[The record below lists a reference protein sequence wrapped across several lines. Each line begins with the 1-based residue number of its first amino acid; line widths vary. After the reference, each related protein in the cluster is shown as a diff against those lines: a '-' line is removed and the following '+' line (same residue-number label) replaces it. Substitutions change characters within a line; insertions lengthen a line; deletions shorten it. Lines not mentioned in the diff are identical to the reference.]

1 MNLFSKWFF
10 FDPFDKQSIL
20 TFFLLNR
27 NTGVIFFN
35 NSEKDIRKFKHK
47 IKSYVNSCK
56 QRRIPFLIQNSIELA
71 IKYNA
76 LGTFTYLN
84 FLDKSLKF
92 RLSFLKRPKT
102 IQMFTVAHNLKEIL
116 ISERNFFDSI
126 FISPVYKTLSYEN
139 KVALKPL
146 KFIGL
151 CHKSRLKNHALG
163 GISKKKFT
171 RIKNKKLFG
180 FGAITYFNEY
190 FRLK

>member
-35 NSEKDIRKFKHK
+35 KSKKDIKKFKYK
-47 IKSYVNSCK
+47 IKSYVNLCK

-71 IKYNA
+71 IRYNA

-84 FLDKSLKF
+84 FFDESVKF

-102 IQMFTVAHNLKEIL
+102 IHVA
-116 ISERNFFDSI
+116 ISI
-126 FISPVYKTLSYEN
+126 HLLPG
-139 KVALKPL
+139 P
-146 KFIGL
+146 
-151 CHKSRLKNHALG
+151 
-163 GISKKKFT
+163 
-171 RIKNKKLFG
+171 
-180 FGAITYFNEY
+180 
-190 FRLK
+190 

>member
-10 FDPFDKQSIL
+10 FDPFDKKSIL

-35 NSEKDIRKFKHK
+35 NSKKDVKKFKLK
-47 IKSYVNSCK
+47 IRSYADLCK
-56 QRRIPFLIQNSIELA
+56 QKRIPFLIHNSIELA

-84 FLDKSLKF
+84 FFDKSVQF

-102 IQMFTVAHNLKEIL
+102 LEMFTVAHNVKEIL
-116 ISERNFFDSI
+116 ISERNSFDSI
-126 FISPVYKTLSYEN
+126 FISPVYNTFSYKN
-139 KVALKPL
+139 KVALKPV
-146 KFIGL
+146 KFISL
-151 CHKSRLKNHALG
+151 CHKSKLKNHALG
-163 GISKKKFT
+163 GITKKKFS

-180 FGAITYFNEY
+180 FGAITYFKEY
-190 FRLK
+190 FRL